1 MPRIPLSLSWNPITT
16 KFSAADINQFGQL
29 FVKQVAGELDQASIT
44 SFASGSVNPDTNQGL
59 FYNTTAQMFMV
70 WDVAAARYK
79 PMNGYTVG
87 DTKQSFKT
95 GDEISTGWVQ
105 LDGRQITNV
114 PGISTSQRAS
124 LIELFPTGQLP
135 VLTNTGSLLG
145 LPANGAIAGIS
156 IPDIDPANGVIGN
169 LPIGTTYSQGEVTAI
184 KDGAE
189 TLRDSTDGLA
199 ESVRKLRDKTEA
211 IRDALA
217 GTGAPSSVAVFKVF
231 CGYP

>member
-1 MPRIPLSLSWNPITT
+1 MPRVPLSLSWIPITT

-29 FVKQVAGELDQASIT
+29 FVKQVAGELDQASST
-44 SFASGSVNPDTNQGL
+44 SFISGSSNPDTNQGL

-70 WDVAAARYK
+70 WDIAAARYK
-79 PMNGYTVG
+79 PMNGYAIG

-95 GDEISTGWVQ
+95 GDEISGGWVQ
-105 LDGRQITNV
+105 LDGRQITAV
-114 PGISTSQRAS
+114 PGLSTSQRAS
-124 LIELFPTGQLP
+124 LIELFASGQLP

-145 LPANGAIAGIS
+145 LPANGAITGIS
-156 IPDIDPANGVIGN
+156 IPDIDPANGGIGN
-169 LPIGTTYSQGEVTAI
+169 LAIGATYSQSEVTAL

-199 ESVRKLRDKTEA
+199 ESVRQLRDKTEA

-217 GTGAPSSVAVFKVF
+217 GTGAPTSIAVYKVF